1 MDLGELQA
9 HVAEDRRRALRLLDM
24 VSRVDWRESGYRH
37 LWQVLMHALR
47 ITKAEARRLEQQA
60 SLLCPKVGI
69 VGQPIEPKL
78 PSVRAG
84 MASGAISTDHV
95 SRIAKVI
102 EKVPAVHADEVEVE
116 LVELAHQF
124 NPTELIR
131 LGHRMVDVLDPD
143 GDEPGDET
151 VVEAQNQLHLQE
163 REDGSLSGRFELGA
177 ETAALLRPLLSP
189 LTKPQPGDDRT
200 LDERQG
206 DALAEVIR
214 LAADAGQAPMEGG
227 ERPHIAVT
235 VSLET
240 LQTGIGRA
248 TLDDG
253 RSLTPE
259 QARRLACDAGV
270 IPIVLGSKSEPIDIG
285 ESKRLAD
292 KRLRRALAVRDKG
305 CAVPGCGR
313 TPNQCHAHHVHH
325 WADGGPTILA
335 NMVLVCP
342 FHHRLI
348 HHAGWQVHMDQGL
361 PVFTPPTWL
370 RPAA

>member
-1 MDLGELQA
+1 
-9 HVAEDRRRALRLLDM
+9 
-24 VSRVDWRESGYRH
+24 
-37 LWQVLMHALR
+37 
-47 ITKAEARRLEQQA
+47 
-60 SLLCPKVGI
+60 
-69 VGQPIEPKL
+69 
-78 PSVRAG
+78 
-84 MASGAISTDHV
+84 MASGAISADHV
-95 SRIAKVI
+95 TRIAKIV
-102 EKVPAVHADEVEVE
+102 EKVPAHVDEVDAEFA
-116 LVELAHQF
+116 ELAHQF
-124 NPTELIR
+124 NPTELMR
-131 LGHRMVDVLDPD
+131 LGERMVDVLNPD
-143 GDEPGDET
+143 GSGPGDET

-189 LTKPQPGDDRT
+189 LTKPQPGDDRV
-200 LDERQG
+200 LSERQG

-214 LAADAGQAPMEGG
+214 LAADSGNAPVEGG

-240 LQTGIGRA
+240 LRTGIGRA

-259 QARRLACDAGV
+259 QTRRLACDAGV
-270 IPIVLGSKSEPIDIG
+270 IPIVLGSKSEPIDVG

-292 KRLRRALAVRDKG
+292 KRLRRALAIRDRG

-313 TPNQCHAHHVHH
+313 TPNQCHAHHVQH

-335 NMVLVCP
+335 NMVLVCA

-361 PVFTPPTWL
+361 PVFTPPAWL